1 MQGDVVAASQSNA
14 ETSRTH
20 RASHPGSP
28 LARWER
34 DARRFRGKSNGA
46 VHLMARVLIAGCGYV
61 GTALGLRLVEHGHAV
76 WALRRDPAGLPGAFY
91 KLAGDLAN
99 PDDLRV
105 IPSGLDHVVYT
116 ASAGEPSDA
125 AYERAYVTGLSNLLT
140 AIATSSVRRV
150 FFTSSTAV
158 YAQTDGAWVDEDS
171 DTAPAHF
178 SGRRTLQA
186 EALLRA
192 AQMPSTVLRCAGI
205 YGPGRTRLIDAVR
218 QGTASMSV
226 RYTNRIHR
234 DDIAG
239 AILHLMAADE
249 APATLLLSDDE
260 PAPQRDVTAFIAE
273 RLGVPLPAGSAPAE
287 APARGGDKRCNNA
300 RLRATGYALL
310 YPTYREGYAAML
322 ARPAPR
328 V

>member
-1 MQGDVVAASQSNA
+1 MQGDVVAASLSNA
-14 ETSRTH
+14 ER
-20 RASHPGSP
+20 
-28 LARWER
+28 E
-34 DARRFRGKSNGA
+34 SNEA

-61 GTALGLRLVEHGHAV
+61 GTALGLRLLEHGHAV
-76 WALRRDPAGLPGAFY
+76 WALRRDPAGLPSAFY
-91 KLAGDLAN
+91 KLAADLAN
-99 PDDLRV
+99 PDDLCV

-116 ASAGEPSDA
+116 ASAGESSDA
-125 AYERAYVTGLSNLLT
+125 AYERAYVTGLSNLLR
-140 AIATSSVRRV
+140 AIATSSVRRM

-158 YAQTDGAWVDEDS
+158 YAQTEGAWVDEDS
-171 DTAPAHF
+171 ETAPAHF

-186 EALLRA
+186 EGLLRA
-192 AQMPSTVLRCAGI
+192 AQTPSTVLRCAGI

-218 QGTASMSV
+218 QGTASMSE

-273 RLGVPLPAGSAPAE
+273 RLGVPLPSGPAPAE

-322 ARPAPR
+322 AASKE
-328 V
+328 